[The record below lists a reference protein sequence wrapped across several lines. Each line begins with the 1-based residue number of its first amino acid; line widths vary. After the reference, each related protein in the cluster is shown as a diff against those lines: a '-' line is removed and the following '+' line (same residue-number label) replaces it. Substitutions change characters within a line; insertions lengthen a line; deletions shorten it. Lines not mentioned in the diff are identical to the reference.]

1 MRYLLDV
8 NALIA
13 LGIKHHQF
21 HSRVAQ
27 WVSSQSNSSF
37 LTSSITELGFVR
49 IVAQAPIYHLD
60 VTQAKLTLTAMKENG
75 TIPITFIEDAND
87 ITLLPDWVSGPSQT
101 TDGHLVEL
109 AKAHQAV
116 LATLDPGIPGAY
128 MIP

>member
-1 MRYLLDV
+1 M
-8 NALIA
+8 
-13 LGIKHHQF
+13 
-21 HSRVAQ
+21 
-27 WVSSQSNSSF
+27 
-37 LTSSITELGFVR
+37 R